1 MKKKTSKNIK
11 RAVGSATV
19 VTLMT
24 VGQLVNAE
32 SVDETQVQPSTQPE
46 TTEVAL
52 TQDQQIAKAEQK
64 VEQANEEVSTAN
76 EFATQTAEAVT
87 NATEYVAQAQE
98 EVEEANQVVVQEQEN
113 VAVAE
118 ENHQQSQQAVETA
131 KDNNN
136 QAKAEADEANQNLTA
151 VQAETADKAI
161 QLKNEVDNASDV
173 TTTTTTQTVKETG
186 ATADTTKYKANNPT
200 TPQETVAYSGTA
212 VEDIQLTAEQSEEL
226 AKTGV
231 FTYTPDIQ
239 AINQHFINYV
249 AQLRALNGIEIPST
263 AHSAQAQAY
272 ADARIQ
278 EILNGSKKDFLGLP
292 TLNHQTNLGEE
303 RTFENLS
310 AFTWSFVNDGTDT
323 NTTRVMSDKELAYRI
338 ALGWFADYGNI
349 SSGGYGH
356 RDALLFGASDSQA
369 VSIGSINYAPFAGVN
384 RTRYYIASVGVDEEG
399 KETYE
404 QYAQIASNMRL
415 YNVSVDPTTH
425 SYTLNG
431 KQVVFLPMTTF
442 NYIATITNTIPTS
455 EKAEAQAK
463 YVAYLAQAQQLVAQ
477 AQSKADEANQNVLST
492 NALLEQAEAQAVIT
506 AQKVEEARQALAN
519 AVAVAGDKTQAY
531 NDAKAVLSEAEAKHA
546 EAVQNLAQAKDK
558 QAKAVEALEALT
570 GQKVDVPVLPEVPNP
585 AEPSNGGNTDT
596 PSDNGGNTN
605 TPSDNGGGAVDTP
618 VDNGGSTDKPTPI
631 DDEPTIDNP
640 FNPARPIEEPT
651 IDKPFIPADGGTIL
665 KPTDPIVTISTDPIS
680 GRPIVA
686 IDEPVKTD
694 KPSDNKVQVTFG
706 GLTIDVDG
714 VASNVKDNVSNVAKR
729 AREEIQDGV
738 DAFVGG
744 IGGAVVK
751 ADETKTT
758 NKKEDT
764 AKTDSS
770 SSSSSSSS
778 SEKEDTSSSSSSKST
793 ANTTAKKSNK
803 SDNSVVALVSCL
815 VVAGLAGVGIYK
827 AVKKPKA
834 PQGSDNNEN
843 IG

>member
-1 MKKKTSKNIK
+1 MMKKKTSKNIK

-98 EVEEANQVVVQEQEN
+98 EVEQANQVVAQEQGN

-118 ENHQQSQQAVETA
+118 ENHQEAQQAVETA
-131 KDNNN
+131 TNNNN
-136 QAKAEADEANQNLTA
+136 QAKAVADEANQNLTA
-151 VQAETADKAI
+151 VQTETADKAI
-161 QLKNEVDNASDV
+161 QLKNEVDNASDE
-173 TTTTTTQTVKETG
+173 TTTTTTQTVKETD

-212 VEDIQLTAEQSEEL
+212 VEDIQLTTEQSEEL

-249 AQLRALNGIEIPST
+249 AQLRSLNGIEIPST

-369 VSIGSINYAPFAGVN
+369 VSIGSIDYTPFAGVN

-596 PSDNGGNTN
+596 PSDNGGNTD
-605 TPSDNGGGAVDTP
+605 TPSDNGGSA
-618 VDNGGSTDKPTPI
+618 DKPTPI

-640 FNPARPIEEPT
+640 FNPAHPIEEPT

-694 KPSDNKVQVTFG
+694 KPSDNKVQITFG

-729 AREEIQDGV
+729 AKEEIQDGV

-751 ADETKTT
+751 ADETKNT

-770 SSSSSSSS
+770 SSSSSSG
-778 SEKEDTSSSSSSKST
+778 KST

-803 SDNSVVALVSCL
+803 SDNSVVALVSGL

-834 PQGSDNNEN
+834 PQGSDNNGN